1 MNVFDR
7 IDNWIKSNNT
17 SRRQLAIKSGISPS
31 TLQSIMERRK
41 TISLDVLIPISKT
54 MGIPSEILLDPES
67 QEAKDNSDRLF
78 DNDLAFGQDVDFEGR
93 LNEIGWNVTFC
104 PGNGDSW
111 LISNPE
117 LGLSFSLGFDDAT
130 ELREWHNRLLDFMLR
145 EICRKKSGE

>member
-67 QEAKDNSDRLF
+67 H
-78 DNDLAFGQDVDFEGR
+78 
-93 LNEIGWNVTFC
+93 EIGWNVTFC